1 MEGLAKLK
9 DLKGLQKD
17 LKGKRKIAG
26 RITAGLASQVR

>member
-17 LKGKRKIAG
+17 LKGKPKTPG